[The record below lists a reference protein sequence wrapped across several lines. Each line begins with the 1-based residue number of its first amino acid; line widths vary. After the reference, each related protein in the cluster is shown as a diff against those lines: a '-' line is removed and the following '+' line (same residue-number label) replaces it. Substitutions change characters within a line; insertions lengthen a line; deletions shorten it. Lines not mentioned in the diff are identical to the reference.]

1 MEERVAFGMFF
12 GEYEHNIDDKGR
24 LIIPSKFR
32 EALGKDFV
40 ITKGLDCCLFVFST
54 EEWEI
59 FVNKLRTLPISDKD
73 ARDFT
78 RFFFSGASECATSRG
93 VSPFPRL
100 SESMPGWKRKPRSSA
115 FPTGLKSGTQKIG
128 TTTTIWTSAI
138 LPIKWQSWESSRKE
152 GAFGIFTHNRA
163 FARNR

>member
-54 EEWEI
+54 E
-59 FVNKLRTLPISDKD
+59 
-73 ARDFT
+73 
-78 RFFFSGASECATSRG
+78 
-93 VSPFPRL
+93 
-100 SESMPGWKRKPRSSA
+100 
-115 FPTGLKSGTQKIG
+115 
-128 TTTTIWTSAI
+128 
-138 LPIKWQSWESSRKE
+138 
-152 GAFGIFTHNRA
+152 
-163 FARNR
+163 

>member
-78 RFFFSGASECATSRG
+78 RFFFSGASECALDKQGRISLPAPLRKHARLEKETKIIG
-93 VSPFPRL
+93 VSNRL
-100 SESMPGWKRKPRSSA
+100 E
-115 FPTGLKSGTQKIG
+115 
-128 TTTTIWTSAI
+128 IWNTENWDNYNNMDVSDIADKMAE
-138 LPIKWQSWESSRKE
+138 L
-152 GAFGIFTHNRA
+152 GI
-163 FARNR
+163 